1 MPFWA
6 QMEPICH
13 PFGPQKSTKTQQVPF
28 KGPLF
33 APSQKHLQFHRFLD
47 PPEPSESSSRVH
59 KTSIFTFW
67 PYPQNRLQSTSQN
80 LPFGH
85 LWAPKPP
92 KVRKMN
98 APENTLKN
106 RYAKI
111 PKICQNDLPKSWL
124 NGPETL
130 FFPSLVPNL
139 LPRGHETPKYL
150 FFLKN
155 DIFFLLFR
163 TYFWCQVST
172 AQLCKSQKNAIVS
185 PCFSILFSQDCG
197 RQSTLLPP
205 ISTYPS
211 LLSAY
216 ILRSYSCTTPA
227 VDLKYSSSI
236 PIVFLQ

>member
-1 MPFWA
+1 MQYNPQGFSTAADPSQNGWGHRTKKPSKKETLKKMPFCA
-6 QMEPICH
+6 KREPIRT
-13 PFGPQKSTKTQQVPF
+13 PMGPQKSTKTQKVPS

-33 APSQKHLQFHRFLD
+33 APSQKHLKFHRFLD

-111 PKICQNDLPKSWL
+111 PKICQNDLPKS
-124 NGPETL
+124 
-130 FFPSLVPNL
+130 
-139 LPRGHETPKYL
+139 
-150 FFLKN
+150 
-155 DIFFLLFR
+155 
-163 TYFWCQVST
+163 
-172 AQLCKSQKNAIVS
+172 
-185 PCFSILFSQDCG
+185 
-197 RQSTLLPP
+197 
-205 ISTYPS
+205 
-211 LLSAY
+211 
-216 ILRSYSCTTPA
+216 
-227 VDLKYSSSI
+227 
-236 PIVFLQ
+236 